1 MRLLGSRCGPLVSSI
16 AWRFSLRS
24 ARLAFCTLLTIVTGG
39 RAWSVAPLLSQ
50 LRVEQKIEN
59 DNNLHRAQPD
69 LNISF
74 ALAEPSEVTMT
85 IARHLAGYDEYKW
98 PYLAQPFPVR
108 TLRLGKLPAGN
119 HSVTWDGLD
128 EKGEPIVEVQNVTP
142 AELER
147 LKLTTATPEELT
159 RTLPVNLLQVAV
171 EAGKERLFVNFERA
185 ADTLRPNRSVRPF
198 TMAVLDRQGNYLVAD
213 FQGGSVLRYSPEWV
227 LLDRWPRDHSRGQ
240 GYEPMECQEAGIDS
254 KGNVFAMT
262 GNGVYRYGANDGGE
276 PSPWP
281 EQSEYTKSQNFGHVL
296 GFKTDNP
303 ELAKKPGFAER
314 FSGFAIDNQDN
325 IYLGRPSPEPCI
337 QVFNNAGKFLRT
349 LQLPEGRRPAKIRW
363 LGNGTLAVA
372 AIGSNPEGVVFLV
385 DAESGQVKKRIEENN
400 PIVLWSG
407 PDGSFITGHDG
418 TIVRRYT
425 RTGDPLPFG
434 PDVTNAKENE
444 IRFAPHEFG
453 LPKNAP
459 GYPANAKGYAMA
471 VDGSFSV
478 SEGSESNSAIEKTD
492 LLTFS
497 KDGTYQPQTIQTRL
511 GQRVP
516 GNVFLDN
523 ASAVFDLFVT
533 NFSEQAQPLAVR
545 WTLTDFDGKTT
556 TGVSQLT
563 ATPLSRQT
571 LPLAVNAPIP
581 GHYRL
586 AVEVRQGEKLLEGMK
601 AQLARIPSRETKA
614 NRYSPFAMCAVG
626 EFEVMKLAGVKS
638 QRADSA
644 SWARQLEPLNGIFYP
659 NRPEAVQFGRGG
671 ADSLRAFARQ
681 EGFLV
686 LNGLNYGEGWLG
698 GDWVG
703 RPTHFVY
710 SYDRFYE
717 YCLRILDLFSGKGEA
732 FYQFWNEPDNFWRP
746 RGRFGLEHFALVQK
760 HVWSMVKARDKD
772 ALAVAD
778 GDAGGLKTMEEFTK
792 MGVSDWNDSVQM
804 HYPAA
809 TVYAWDNMKFP
820 DLPETKV
827 PAIAK
832 LVQIRNNS
840 APGKE
845 VWNTEDTVPANPK
858 TAEVAAANLPRMFI
872 SQIAAG
878 VDKIYLFLQT
888 GSNSSR
894 HDVTSCLDENG
905 HPFPTF
911 VSYATTSHLIDGA
924 VYAGQADL
932 GENARGYL
940 FARGQD
946 FVFAANTISGTREVS
961 LDVGVPSVT
970 IVDIM
975 GRAREVP
982 APGGRLR
989 FALSSQVQY
998 LLLPRNNPAALKIAT
1013 AELRSRLGALQITA
1027 AELQARISE
1036 AARGAA
1042 ADPTMMN
1049 RLYHLVRA
1057 TEVAAITTAT
1067 PQGKV
1072 DVSLLA
1078 QAARQ
1083 AVQKREG
1090 AAGYLRNARLAL
1102 DWTERLAQQAER
1114 DPRLARPAWM
1124 AAQATQSLAAIEQ
1137 PMYPGVVVNA
1147 FIGEPGEIQKIRSI
1161 VPVANEPATS
1171 IDDKFRFE
1179 IERKPGESF
1188 ELELTVSNY
1197 YRHRIQG
1204 VLSPRLP
1211 EGWKVAQGPTNYSL
1225 EPGRWQRVLF
1235 TIQIPESAKVEEIYD
1250 VGGQTLYQGSPV
1262 KEIHASRVKL

>member
-1 MRLLGSRCGPLVSSI
+1 MRLPGSRRGPLVSTI
-16 AWRFSLRS
+16 ARRFSLRS

-39 RAWSVAPLLSQ
+39 RAWSTAPLLSQ
-50 LRVEQKIEN
+50 LRVEQKIEKEN
-59 DNNLHRAQPD
+59 QLFRAQPG

-74 ALAEPSEVTMT
+74 ALSEPSDVTIT

-108 TLRLGKLPAGN
+108 TFRLGRLPAGT

-128 EKGEPIVEVQNVTP
+128 EQRQPIVEVQNVTP
-142 AELER
+142 AELDR
-147 LKLTTATPEELT
+147 LKLTTATPEQLI
-159 RTLPVNLLQVAV
+159 RTLPINLLQVAV

-185 ADTLRPNRSVRPF
+185 TDTLRPDRSVRPF
-198 TMAVLDRQGNYLVAD
+198 TMSALDQQGNYLVAD
-213 FQGGSVLRYSPEWV
+213 FQGGSVLRYSPDWV
-227 LLDRWPRDHSRGQ
+227 FLDRWPRDRSRGQ
-240 GYEPMECQEAGIDS
+240 GYEPIECEEAGVDS

-262 GNGVYRYGANDGGE
+262 GDGVYRYGAEHGGE
-276 PSPWP
+276 PTPWP
-281 EQSEYTKSQNFGHVL
+281 EQSDYTKSQSFGHVL
-296 GFKTDNP
+296 GYKTDNS
-303 ELAKKPGFAER
+303 ELAKKPGYAER
-314 FSGFAIDNQDN
+314 FSGFAVDDQDN
-325 IYLGRPSPEPCI
+325 VYLGRPRPDPCI

-349 LQLPEGRRPAKIRW
+349 LQVPEGRRPAKIRW
-363 LGNGTLAVA
+363 LGNRTLAVA
-372 AIGSNPEGVVFLV
+372 AIGSDPEGVVFLI
-385 DAESGQVKKRIEENN
+385 DADSGRVKKRIEENN

-407 PDGSFITGHDG
+407 PDGSFIAGHDG

-434 PDVTNAKENE
+434 PEILQAKENE

-453 LPKNAP
+453 LAKYAP
-459 GYPANAKGYAMA
+459 GFPTNAKGYAIA
-471 VDGSFSV
+471 PDGSFAV
-478 SEGSESNSAIEKTD
+478 SEGLESSSAIEKTN
-492 LLTFS
+492 LLAYS
-497 KDGTYQPQTIQTRL
+497 NDGTYQPQTIRTRL

-523 ASAVFDLFVT
+523 APAVFDLFVT
-533 NFSEQAQPLAVR
+533 NFSEQVQSLSLR

-563 ATPLSRQT
+563 ANPLAQQT
-571 LPLAVNAPIP
+571 LPLTVNAPVP

-586 AVEVRQGEKLLEGMK
+586 LVEVRQGPKLLEGMK

-638 QRADSA
+638 HRSDSA
-644 SWARQLEPLNGIFYP
+644 SWARQVEPLNSIFYT

-671 ADSLRAFARQ
+671 AESLRAFARR

-717 YCLRILDLFSGKGEA
+717 YCLRVLDLFSGKGEA

-778 GDAGGLKTMEEFTK
+778 GDAGSVKTMEEFAK
-792 MGVSDWNDSVQM
+792 MGASDWNDSVQM

-832 LVQIRNNS
+832 LVQIRNAS

-858 TAEVAAANLPRMFI
+858 TAEVAAVNLPRMFI

-911 VSYATTSHLIDGA
+911 VSYATMSHLIDGA
-924 VYAGQADL
+924 VYAGQSDL

-940 FARGQD
+940 FARGRD
-946 FVFAANTISGTREVS
+946 CVFAVNTISGTREVT
-961 LDVGVPSVT
+961 LDVGIPSVK
-970 IVDIM
+970 IVDLM

-989 FALSSQVQY
+989 LTLSSQIQY
-998 LLLPRNNPAALKIAT
+998 LLLPRNNPVALKIAT
-1013 AELRSRLGALQITA
+1013 AEFRSLLGALQVTA
-1027 AELQARISE
+1027 AELSAKISE

-1042 ADPTMMN
+1042 ADPAMMN
-1049 RLYHLVRA
+1049 RLYQLVRA
-1057 TEVAAITTAT
+1057 AEVAAITTAA
-1067 PQGKV
+1067 PPGKV
-1072 DVSLLA
+1072 DASPVA
-1078 QAARQ
+1078 QAARR

-1090 AAGYLRNARLAL
+1090 AAGYLRKARLAL

-1124 AAQATQSLAAIEQ
+1124 AAQATHVLAAIEQ
-1137 PMYPGVVVNA
+1137 PSYPGAVVNA
-1147 FIGEPGEIQKIRSI
+1147 FIGEPGEIRKIRSI

-1204 VLSPRLP
+1204 VVSPRLP
-1211 EGWKVAQGPTNYSL
+1211 EGWKAAQAPTNYSI
-1225 EPGRWQRVLF
+1225 EPGRWQRFLF
-1235 TIQIPESAKVEEIYD
+1235 TIQISETAKVEETYD
-1250 VGGQTLYQGSPV
+1250 VGGQTLYGGSPV
-1262 KEIHASRVKL
+1262 QEIHASRVKL

>member
-1 MRLLGSRCGPLVSSI
+1 MRLFGSRRGPLVSSI

-24 ARLAFCTLLTIVTGG
+24 ARLACCTLLTIITGG
-39 RAWSVAPLLSQ
+39 RAWSMTPVLSQ
-50 LRVEQKIEN
+50 LRVEQKIEKEN
-59 DNNLHRAQPD
+59 QLYRARPE

-74 ALAEPSEVTMT
+74 VLAEPCEVTVT

-108 TLRLGKLPAGN
+108 TLRMGKLPAGA
-119 HSVTWDGLD
+119 HSVVWDGLD
-128 EKGEPIVEVQNVTP
+128 EQRQPIVEVQNVTP
-142 AELER
+142 AELDR
-147 LKLTTATPEELT
+147 LKLTKATPEQLI
-159 RTLPVNLLQVAV
+159 RTLPINLLQVAV
-171 EAGKERLFVNFERA
+171 EADKERFLVNFERA
-185 ADTLRPNRSVRPF
+185 TDTLRQDRSIRPF
-198 TMAVLDRQGNYLVAD
+198 TMSVADRQGNYLVAD
-213 FQGGSVLRYSPEWV
+213 FQGGSVLRYSPDWV
-227 LLDRWPRDHSRGQ
+227 FLDRWPRDHSRGQ
-240 GYEPMECQEAGIDS
+240 GYEPIECEDAGVDS

-262 GNGVYRYGANDGGE
+262 GNGVYRYGAEDGGE
-276 PSPWP
+276 PTPWP
-281 EQSEYTKSQNFGHVL
+281 EQSEYTKSQSFGHLL
-296 GFKTDNP
+296 GYKTDNS
-303 ELAKKPGFAER
+303 ELAKKPGYAER
-314 FSGFAIDNQDN
+314 FSGFAVDDQDN
-325 IYLGRPSPEPCI
+325 IYLGRARPDPCI

-349 LQLPEGRRPAKIRW
+349 LQVPEGRRPAKIRW
-363 LGNGTLAVA
+363 LGNRTLAVA
-372 AIGSNPEGVVFLV
+372 AIGSDPEGVVFLI

-400 PIVLWSG
+400 PIVLWAG

-434 PDVTNAKENE
+434 SEVGNAKENE

-459 GYPANAKGYAMA
+459 GFPVHAKGYAITA
-471 VDGSFSV
+471 DGSVAV
-478 SEGSESNSAIEKTD
+478 SEGLESNSAIEKTD
-492 LLTFS
+492 LLSYS

-516 GNVFLDN
+516 GNIFLDD
-523 ASAVFDLFVT
+523 APAVFDLFVT
-533 NFSEQAQPLAVR
+533 NFSEQTQPLTVR

-556 TGVSQLT
+556 SGVAPLT
-563 ATPLSRQT
+563 AQPLSRQT
-571 LPLAVNAPIP
+571 LPLNVNAPIP

-586 AVEVRQGEKLLEGMK
+586 AVEIRQGSKLLEGMQ
-601 AQLARIPSRETKA
+601 AQFARIRSRDTKE

-638 QRADSA
+638 HRSDSA
-644 SWARQLEPLNGIFYP
+644 SWARQVEPLNGIFYT
-659 NRPEAVQFGRGG
+659 NRPEALQFGRGG
-671 ADSLRAFARQ
+671 ADSLRAFARR
-681 EGFLV
+681 EGFFV

-778 GDAGGLKTMEEFTK
+778 GDAGGLKTMEEFAK
-792 MGVSDWNDSVQM
+792 MGASDWNDSVQM

-827 PAIAK
+827 PAITK

-845 VWNTEDTVPANPK
+845 VWNTEDTVPASPK
-858 TAEVAAANLPRMFI
+858 TAEVAAANLPRMYI

-911 VSYATTSHLIDGA
+911 VSYATMSHLIDGA
-924 VYAGQADL
+924 VYAGQGDF

-946 FVFAANTISGTREVS
+946 FVLAANTVSGAREVN
-961 LDVGVPSVT
+961 LDVGVPKVT
-970 IVDIM
+970 IVDLM

-989 FALSSQVQY
+989 LALSSQVQY
-998 LLLPRNNPAALKIAT
+998 VLLPRNNPAALKIAT

-1027 AELQARISE
+1027 AELPARISE
-1036 AARGAA
+1036 AARGAT
-1042 ADPTMMN
+1042 ADPTMLN

-1057 TEVAAITTAT
+1057 AELAAITTAT

-1072 DVSLLA
+1072 DAAPIA

-1083 AVQKREG
+1083 AVEKREG
-1090 AAGYLRNARLAL
+1090 TAGYLRKARLAL

-1114 DPRLARPAWM
+1114 DPRLAGPARM
-1124 AAQATQSLAAIEQ
+1124 AAQATQILAAIEQ
-1137 PMYPGVVVNA
+1137 PVYPGVVVNA
-1147 FIGEPGEIQKIRSI
+1147 FIGEPGEIQQIRAI

-1179 IERKPGESF
+1179 IERRPGESF
-1188 ELELTVSNY
+1188 DLELTVSNY
-1197 YRHRIQG
+1197 YRHPIQG

-1211 EGWKVAQGPTNYSL
+1211 EGWKAAQGPTNYSL
-1225 EPGRWQRVLF
+1225 EPGRWQRFLF
-1235 TIQIPESAKVEEIYD
+1235 TIQIPETAKVEEIYE
-1250 VGGQTLYQGSPV
+1250 VGGQTLYGGSPV